1 MRTTP
6 TKHTLPHVDGLE
18 DTIFALLNAIIKA
31 DSPNESAPDIERRA
45 IAKLI
50 TKLPARRGGL
60 GLGDLAATASSA
72 FVGSVALTGH
82 IVKGFLDLEANPTR
96 FAPDADTARLFPD
109 VAAAFSDGSIH
120 RIQKYAGKPISEFL
134 DTKVTR
140 VQHTLSS
147 LAAKTAQ
154 TVIHERIEQPDDK
167 AFFLSGGDEGAYW
180 LMNAGSF
187 KTRALTDSEFSVLV
201 KARLGLRTVTGC
213 SAPTP
218 CPRCTHAPGTAPQL
232 IGPSGTHILT
242 CTEGGKGGA
251 RGQRNIRHALVKE
264 GVRSSMVDTA
274 RSSTAVPAGEPFVSD
289 HFPTKDGVA
298 LKKDSEKNRAD
309 ITGIYMGR
317 TILIDT
323 VVCHPTVRSNKGVS
337 TKPGLAADDAFKRK
351 ELQYGKLFDIPV
363 GSLVPFAVETGGRW
377 HPAARDFVKRWVK
390 FGMAIG
396 ENHEP
401 DLMNPVVRETYAA
414 RIAAFR
420 ANVSLALAIA
430 VANTLLY
437 GADHLSKGNVVL
449 PPDDNSPDEDSD
461 EDALAL

>member
-18 DTIFALLNAIIKA
+18 DTIFALLHAIIKA
-31 DSPNESAPDIERRA
+31 DAPNESAPDIERRA

-298 LKKDSEKNRAD
+298 IQEGLGEKPGRYNGHLYGKDNSHRHRRVSPYRTQQQGRLDQARARSRRRLQAKGTPVWKTIRHSCR
-309 ITGIYMGR
+309 ITGSLRRGDGR
-317 TILIDT
+317 PLA
-323 VVCHPTVRSNKGVS
+323 PRS
-337 TKPGLAADDAFKRK
+337 TRLR
-351 ELQYGKLFDIPV
+351 Q
-363 GSLVPFAVETGGRW
+363 
-377 HPAARDFVKRWVK
+377 
-390 FGMAIG
+390 
-396 ENHEP
+396 
-401 DLMNPVVRETYAA
+401 
-414 RIAAFR
+414 
-420 ANVSLALAIA
+420 AL
-430 VANTLLY
+430 
-437 GADHLSKGNVVL
+437 G
-449 PPDDNSPDEDSD
+449 
-461 EDALAL
+461 